1 MPSPHCLPQRAP
13 RPFADEQPQPRPLSL
28 RRANSPQFL
37 QLFLSNSIYNKLC
50 LNFCLS
56 DNNNNTIII
65 WSITYSQL
73 YLIKAVISLR
83 VSGNS
88 KPQELYHPYPSVGDY
103 SCSGAGWLVQ
113 RPQKPEATSR
123 VQLPE
128 SERSRPGAT
137 CRGGSAVAPGQR
149 PSLEPLRTR
158 ARVSSGLRWLM
169 RK

>member
-1 MPSPHCLPQRAP
+1 M
-13 RPFADEQPQPRPLSL
+13 FVFPLQKLLISFFNRSL
-28 RRANSPQFL
+28 SIGNFKV
-37 QLFLSNSIYNKLC
+37 SNERKINNKTV
-50 LNFCLS
+50 LS

-103 SCSGAGWLVQ
+103 SCSGAGWLAR

-137 CRGGSAVAPGQR
+137 CRGGSAVASGQR
-149 PSLEPLRTR
+149 PSLEPLRRR

-169 RK
+169 RE

>member
-1 MPSPHCLPQRAP
+1 MFP
-13 RPFADEQPQPRPLSL
+13 
-28 RRANSPQFL
+28 
-37 QLFLSNSIYNKLC
+37 SNSIYNKLC

-83 VSGNS
+83 VSGNRVNRKS
-88 KPQELYHPYPSVGDY
+88 CTTRAPRWGITAAQERG
-103 SCSGAGWLVQ
+103 GWNGGRKSQ
-113 RPQKPEATSR
+113 RPQKPEAASG

-128 SERSRPGAT
+128 SERSRPGAI

-149 PSLEPLRTR
+149 LSLELLRTR
-158 ARVSSGLRWLM
+158 ARVSSGLHWLM
-169 RK
+169 RN